1 MQKRKIDLELP
12 LFLLWPFGSFLLA
25 LRSIPSRK
33 SGFIYVLFT
42 TLFGYAFSFTTI
54 SADSYRVAWGFTN
67 SHYTIEKIFFNYSI
81 GAITDVYKSLMY
93 SLTQLFSENPKV
105 LFALFGFVF
114 GFFSYISLK
123 LILDIKWKQRDKF
136 VAIIALVY
144 FASNAIINI
153 NGARFYT
160 AAIIALCAIINLYY
174 YNRRI
179 WIIALVATIFIH
191 FSYLF
196 IVPVII
202 LFYFLRSFLFKSK
215 NTPKWIY
222 LAFYVGFFLSFL
234 SDTNLLNVDFLSGV
248 LSTSVADK
256 VELYNSSELSERY
269 EERGETFFHTVSRS
283 FSTIVKVYLFII
295 VLYIKRRLKNDVVL
309 SEKLQMLFS
318 FVLLFFAITFA
329 LSIVPSGGRFITIAN
344 QLFLFFLVHYYLI
357 DNSKNTKRLIIGLLP
372 AFAFLLLFQ
381 IGYLGIVLTS
391 STIWYGN
398 LIWLIYEGWDYTFVY
413 L

>member
-1 MQKRKIDLELP
+1 MHRRKIDLELP

-54 SADSYRVAWGFTN
+54 SADSYRVAWGFSK
-67 SHYTIEKIFFNYSI
+67 SHYTIEKTFDNYSM

-93 SLTQLFSENPKV
+93 SITQSFSENPKV

-114 GFFSYISLK
+114 GFFSYKSLK
-123 LILDIKWKQRDKF
+123 LLLDFKKSDQDRYI
-136 VAIIALVY
+136 AIIALVF

-160 AAIIALCAIINLYY
+160 AAIIALCAIINLFY
-174 YNRRI
+174 YNKKK
-179 WIIALVATIFIH
+179 WIFPLIVTVFIH

-196 IVPVII
+196 IVPLVL
-202 LFYFLRSFLFKSK
+202 LFYFFRSSLFDYKK
-215 NTPKWIY
+215 TPKWIVI
-222 LAFYVGFFLSFL
+222 AFYIGFFLSFL
-234 SDTNLLNVDFLSGV
+234 SDTNLLKLDFLSSV

-283 FSTIVKVYLFII
+283 FSTIVKLYLFVII
-295 VLYIKRRLKNDVVL
+295 VYIRRKNRDNNIL
-309 SEKLQMLFS
+309 NRKLQVLFS
-318 FVLLFFAITFA
+318 FVLLFYALTFS
-329 LSIVPSGGRFITIAN
+329 LSIVPSGGRFVTIAN
-344 QLFLFFLVHYYLI
+344 QLFLFFLVYYYLM
-357 DNSKNTKRLIIGLLP
+357 DKSKSIKRFIVGLLP

-381 IGYLGIVLTS
+381 IGYLGVVLTS
-391 STIWYGN
+391 STVWYGN
-398 LIWLIYEGWDYTFVY
+398 LLWIIYEGWDYTFIY

>member
-1 MQKRKIDLELP
+1 MLKRKIDLELP

-33 SGFIYVLFT
+33 SGIIYVLFT

-54 SADSYRVAWGFTN
+54 SADSYRVAWGFSN
-67 SHYTIEKIFFNYSI
+67 SHYTIEKTFKNYGI

-93 SLTQLFSENPKV
+93 SLTQSFSDNPKV
-105 LFALFGFVF
+105 LFALFGLVF
-114 GFFSYISLK
+114 GFFSYKSLK
-123 LILDIKWKQRDKF
+123 LLLDIKVSQRDLY
-136 VAIIALVY
+136 VGIIALVY

-160 AAIIALCAIINLYY
+160 AAIIALCAIINLMY
-174 YNRRI
+174 YNKKI
-179 WIIALVATIFIH
+179 WILPLIITVFIH

-196 IVPVII
+196 IVPLI
-202 LFYFLRSFLFKSK
+202 LLIYFFKPLLFNKDKTSS
-215 NTPKWIY
+215 WIFI
-222 LAFYVGFFLSFL
+222 AFYAGFFISFL
-234 SDTNLLNVDFLSGV
+234 SDTNLLKLDFLSGL

-269 EERGETFFHTVSRS
+269 EERGETLFHTVSR
-283 FSTIVKVYLFII
+283 FFATVVKVYLFFI
-295 VLYIKRRLKNDVVL
+295 VLYMRKKLKGTIFL
-309 SEKLQMLFS
+309 EKKLQRFFS
-318 FVLLFFAITFA
+318 FILLFYAVTFT
-329 LSIVPSGGRFITIAN
+329 LSVVPSGGRFITISN
-344 QLFLFFLVHYYLI
+344 QLFLFFLVQYYLN
-357 DNSKNTKRLIIGLLP
+357 DESKILKRYIVGLLP
-372 AFAFLLLFQ
+372 VFSFLLLFQ

-398 LIWLIYEGWDYTFVY
+398 LFWVIYEGWNYTFIY